1 MAMFVD
7 GIPVAGGI
15 PGVGIPKGGTDGQL
29 LAKDGEKNYHGRW
42 ASPGDVALLPPKG
55 YTGSPVTIPTR
66 TTDILAPSWTG
77 QTTVTGTPSPD
88 SPATI
93 TGVPFAAT
101 ATGPDGQ
108 TRSVD
113 LGFTG
118 YSLLD
123 GTADSY
129 DGVRGEFVQ
138 RVEKL
143 VLDTIDVAYLYPAQR
158 PAGSRTMMFST
169 KVISKQEELSLVCSH
184 LPTRGVWNDDKEG
197 AMAIGLGTYK
207 RIAFSMLTSRLTAY
221 GLVESDSTTHIPAIK
236 AWFAAQAAAGTPVI
250 VYYALAEPV
259 AYNQKADLRAFD
271 GQTTVTGVDT
281 VDVIDGRIDR
291 LAGYA
296 YYEVVRSNPNLLDN
310 WYFGEP
316 INQRGQ
322 MQYSDA
328 TDIYGP
334 DRWMVFANGALH
346 LDGGYKITTGIF
358 EKLPPSLIDHII
370 GKVVTCSILHN
381 NGLFEHSFIVPK
393 PTGSAVTRYKNDG
406 TVNAGLR
413 IVSNTN
419 IRFQAVNSSGLETAH
434 LYAAKLEFG
443 PTQTLARKIGGQW
456 VLNDPPPDPT
466 LELLKCQ
473 RYQLAGASYVRLRA
487 STLNAESMIFTLPI
501 PVTMYKKPTIV
512 MLERSSI
519 KVQNG
524 LSYSDSVDGFTFS
537 VANMSHS
544 SLSISALKQ
553 AHGLTDANLIMQNI
567 LLDANI

>member
-1 MAMFVD
+1 MSLYL
-7 GIPVAGGI
+7 PGGAPSLDAPRHY
-15 PGVGIPKGGTDGQL
+15 PGSAP
-29 LAKDGEKNYHGRW
+29 
-42 ASPGDVALLPPKG
+42 
-55 YTGSPVTIPTR
+55 IPTR
-66 TTDILAPSWTG
+66 STDILAPSWEG
-77 QTTVTGTPSPD
+77 HTTVTGTPSPD
-88 SPATI
+88 NPATI

-113 LGFTG
+113 LGFMG

-184 LPTRGVWNDDKEG
+184 LPTRGVWNDDEEG

-236 AWFAAQAAAGTPVI
+236 AWFADQTAAGTPVI

-281 VDVIDGRIDR
+281 VDVIEGRVLRVADLIPFEI
-291 LAGYA
+291 ANTNQNMII
-296 YYEVVRSNPNLLDN
+296 NPT
-310 WYFGEP
+310 FG
-316 INQRGQ
+316 INQRNQNVYQGQ
-322 MQYSDA
+322 TYTVDMWGRRGTKTEIKTSVISNGVKISGPNI
-328 TDIYGP
+328 TDESYQDFSQRIENYQDLLGKQVTVSALFNNL
-334 DRWMVFANGALH
+334 DNVDSIDFGLYTSNGIFANTTPVCRKTGVRG
-346 LDGGYKITTGIF
+346 DGLYSVTAVIPMTIAHSGINFCFRVWFKTG
-358 EKLPPSLIDHII
+358 
-370 GKVVTCSILHN
+370 G
-381 NGLFEHSFIVPK
+381 
-393 PTGSAVTRYKNDG
+393 GSYE
-406 TVNAGLR
+406 
-413 IVSNTN
+413 I
-419 IRFQAVNSSGLETAH
+419 H
-434 LYAAKLEFG
+434 AAKLEFS
-443 PTQTLARKIGGQW
+443 PTQTLARKVGGQW

-473 RYQLAGASYVRLRA
+473 RYQLSLLDPLITGQSYIFKGKASEPSRFYGVLPTPVPMRTIPRVITDCSESAPYLAFGITSTGYSQNIQITEIGAYSKMQHGVVLFARA
-487 STLNAESMIFTLPI
+487 SD
-501 PVTMYKKPTIV
+501 IV
-512 MLERSSI
+512 RGNDYQVYI
-519 KVQNG
+519 KNTNTHQ
-524 LSYSDSVDGFTFS
+524 F
-537 VANMSHS
+537 
-544 SLSISALKQ
+544 
-553 AHGLTDANLIMQNI
+553 
-567 LLDANI
+567 LLDANL